1 MVDEEDRSSRSL
13 LREQACSSPASVVL
27 PSSRLCRRSF
37 DVLLVP
43 KPSTS
48 PMTSAH
54 GCGQDGGYNKALDL
68 TGDEDKISNE
78 AFVFVCMQNSLPCI
92 KHDKRLPL

>member
-1 MVDEEDRSSRSL
+1 MVAARME
-13 LREQACSSPASVVL
+13 
-27 PSSRLCRRSF
+27 
-37 DVLLVP
+37 
-43 KPSTS
+43 
-48 PMTSAH
+48 M
-54 GCGQDGGYNKALDL
+54 YNKALDL